1 MTTRSSTAADL
12 HEPAPPRSQ
21 LLTSRPLALIAMLV
35 IFSIGGFMRLW
46 QLGAVGYNSDE
57 AVYSGTA
64 ASLAGDQR
72 LAQFFP
78 VFRAHPMMLQTILS
92 WVYRT
97 GVSDAKGRAVVVA
110 FGLVTIWV
118 TYLLGRLLYNQAVGL
133 AAAAFVAVMPYA
145 VVVSRQVLLDAPATL
160 FVTMALYCTARY
172 CRDQQSPWLCAAAAT
187 MGLAILT
194 KETYAILLAGG
205 ALYLLGARDV
215 RPTLRQT
222 AVAGAIFMVV
232 IAGWWGALA
241 LSGRT

>member
-1 MTTRSSTAADL
+1 
-12 HEPAPPRSQ
+12 
-21 LLTSRPLALIAMLV
+21 
-35 IFSIGGFMRLW
+35 MRLW

-118 TYLLGRLLYNQAVGL
+118 TYLLGRLLYNQTVGL

-172 CRDQQSPWLCAAAAT
+172 CRDRSRPGCMPRRRPWAWPFSPRRLMPFCWPAGRCIC
-187 MGLAILT
+187 LARGT
-194 KETYAILLAGG
+194 CGRPCGRRRSPEPYSWSSSRAGG
-205 ALYLLGARDV
+205 GPSHCPAEPERAASTRFGNSCGD
-215 RPTLRQT
+215 
-222 AVAGAIFMVV
+222 
-232 IAGWWGALA
+232 
-241 LSGRT
+241 RTIRSIST